1 MHDGQQ
7 DRPNRRKDRPEI
19 GNVVED
25 ECGVCAGDNTEC
37 ADCNGDPN
45 GDALTVNI
53 VYGPD
58 EGSAV
63 IEGVNVTYTPNNNFF
78 GIDEFGYTVTDGIW
92 TSDIAAVT
100 IEVVGVNDAPTAT
113 GFDIIVTVGGA
124 VDLDPYLDDLDGDPL
139 TIVSIPSINAPNL
152 TTAFGGSLE
161 LGESGEYT
169 YSPPPFDTATD
180 FLLFKADDGVAQSAM
195 AFGTFILDES
205 GRDWRD
211 RMVPPTAFDDTAV
224 LAEDNT
230 QEISFNAFDPFFSID
245 LINESINII

>member
-1 MHDGQQ
+1 MQ
-7 DRPNRRKDRPEI
+7 DCAGSWGGSLTD
-19 GNVVED
+19 D
-25 ECGVCAGDNTEC
+25 ACGVCGGD
-37 ADCNGDPN
+37 DSSCNQPLASSTAVTVEEDSSVDFALTVSDPN

-58 EGSAV
+58 EGSA
-63 IEGVNVTYTPNNNFF
+63 IIDGVNVTYTPNDNFF

-113 GFDIIVTVGGA
+113 GFDIVVTVGGA
-124 VDLDPYLDDLDGDPL
+124 VDLDPYVDDPDGDPL

-180 FLLFKADDGVAQSAM
+180 FL
-195 AFGTFILDES
+195 
-205 GRDWRD
+205 
-211 RMVPPTAFDDTAV
+211 
-224 LAEDNT
+224 
-230 QEISFNAFDPFFSID
+230 
-245 LINESINII
+245 